1 MNSIDQSAIY
11 DVVAGMLQDA
21 VPLKKNKKTFDPDTL
36 LDDIGMDSLEV
47 LSVAM
52 DLEEHYDVFI
62 PDEEINAFKQV
73 EDIAIYLA
81 DLLAKKAQEPE
92 PDEAEPEEQQEA
104 VSEAESSEVPEQRAL

>member
-21 VPLKKNKKTFDPDTL
+21 VPLKKNKKTFGPDTL

-62 PDEEINAFKQV
+62 PDEEINGFKKV

-81 DLLAKKAQEPE
+81 DLLKKKAEAPEPE
-92 PDEAEPEEQQEA
+92 IEVEADSGGGGESADEIKAAPA
-104 VSEAESSEVPEQRAL
+104 ASA